1 MYQLCD
7 RQTLAKV
14 VTLLVDTV
22 SFCTAW
28 DGRPAWQEPE
38 RCSKYRAA
46 HHASAQQRRS
56 SFARRPL
63 DVPRLVA
70 PYAGTASPRRCVT
83 QLRCKIVAQLS
94 GTIVSPPFPTRA
106 DVFWPNHSKRHRVT
120 HNTHA
125 CWAPLLTA
133 TLHTLQASRQDA
145 AKQALQNLFEGAKDI
160 LAVNEKAELEAQQAA
175 GGGGGSGGKG
185 GGDSGGGD
193 GFNWRGGP
201 GDYWHAF
208 CNCANLSHSLP
219 AAFLAHCA

>member
-1 MYQLCD
+1 MPGA
-7 RQTLAKV
+7 T
-14 VTLLVDTV
+14 
-22 SFCTAW
+22 S
-28 DGRPAWQEPE
+28 
-38 RCSKYRAA
+38 
-46 HHASAQQRRS
+46 ASACCTS
-56 SFARRPL
+56 
-63 DVPRLVA
+63 LVA
-70 PYAGTASPRRCVT
+70 AITLSTMINTHQRGLLLTVYATFKCRVASMSVR
-83 QLRCKIVAQLS
+83 
-94 GTIVSPPFPTRA
+94 IVSPPFPTRA
-106 DVFWPNHSKRHRVT
+106 DVFLPNHSKRHRVT

-160 LAVNEKAELEAQQAA
+160 LAVNEKAELEAQRAA

-208 CNCANLSHSLP
+208 CNCAHLTHSLP
-219 AAFLAHCA
+219 AALQAHCA